1 MVNNLPY
8 YNIIVLRYF
17 GNPTVRAVSKLCR
30 ASMQITLKVKS
41 STIVSDVSPTL
52 SLLSGSSKWLRIL
65 TCGTISIVTRLNPVN
80 YADVSVTCSLF
91 DLSKFPQVYRHTLIR
106 SFIKMVCIESRC
118 QLDVAEH
125 ECLMCLM
132 LFLVNTRLQPEC
144 GIESNIDHYY
154 GEFRT
159 VPRWNMCYASA
170 QYYSSSCL
178 NIFPSTL
185 IEHMMLGNFTSIP
198 SIAHYVP

>member
-1 MVNNLPY
+1 MRECPSLDPPQRVQLPS
-8 YNIIVLRYF
+8 
-17 GNPTVRAVSKLCR
+17 TSSESHSLC
-30 ASMQITLKVKS
+30 
-41 STIVSDVSPTL
+41 
-52 SLLSGSSKWLRIL
+52 SLLFCRSNILLWL
-65 TCGTISIVTRLNPVN
+65 V
-80 YADVSVTCSLF
+80 
-91 DLSKFPQVYRHTLIR
+91 IR